1 MIKLNLPVHSIAHA
15 RAGDKGDVSNISLI
29 AYLDSGWSIIEKS
42 ATKEKVLEIFK
53 HMGATK
59 VDRYEL
65 PNLRALNFVIH
76 SALGGGVNSSLRLD
90 RHGKTLSSH
99 LLHELMLPISKDLLP
114 MNSPYLKT
122 VSYTHLRAH
131 ET

>member
-15 RAGDKGDVSNISLI
+15 RAGDKGDVSNISRI
-29 AYLDSGWSIIEKS
+29 SYLASGWSIIEKS

-76 SALGGGVNSSLRLD
+76 SALG
-90 RHGKTLSSH
+90 
-99 LLHELMLPISKDLLP
+99 
-114 MNSPYLKT
+114 
-122 VSYTHLRAH
+122 
-131 ET
+131 

>member
-29 AYLDSGWSIIEKS
+29 AYLDSGWPIIEKS
-42 ATKEKVLEIFK
+42 ATKEKILEIFK

-90 RHGKTLSSH
+90 RRGKTLSSH
-99 LLHELMLPISKDLLP
+99 LLHELILPISKDLLP
-114 MNSPYLKT
+114 MNSPYLKKFKD
-122 VSYTHLRAH
+122 
-131 ET
+131 

>member
-29 AYLDSGWSIIEKS
+29 AYLDSGWPIIEKL

-53 HMGATK
+53 HMGATR
-59 VDRYEL
+59 VDRYKL

-99 LLHELMLPISKDLLP
+99 LLHELIMPISKDLLP
-114 MNSPYLKT
+114 INSPYLKKFKD
-122 VSYTHLRAH
+122 LKI
-131 ET
+131 

>member
-1 MIKLNLPVHSIAHA
+1 MLKLNLPVHAIAHA

-29 AYLDSGWSIIEKS
+29 AYLDSGWDTIYEL
-42 ATKEKVLEIFK
+42 ATEEKVLDIFN
-53 HMGATK
+53 HMGASK

-65 PNLRALNFVIH
+65 PNLKALNFVIQ

-99 LLHELMLPISKDLLP
+99 LLYELILPISKDMIP
-114 MNSPYLKT
+114 SNSPYLQKFKD
-122 VSYTHLRAH
+122 
-131 ET
+131 